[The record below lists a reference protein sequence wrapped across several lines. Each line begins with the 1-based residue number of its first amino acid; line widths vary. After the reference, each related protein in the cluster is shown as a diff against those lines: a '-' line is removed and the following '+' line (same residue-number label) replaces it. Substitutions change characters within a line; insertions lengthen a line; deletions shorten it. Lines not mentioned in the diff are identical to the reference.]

1 MSTTDSLAAG
11 RARLREGA
19 ATLFC
24 CLLASAAL
32 LLLCTQS
39 SLLYPTN
46 TWADANCLLTVGRVM
61 RAGGVLYRDIYEQKG
76 PTLYLLHALAACISD
91 TSFLGV
97 FILEVVSLT
106 AALTAACRL
115 LRRRLSL
122 PLSLAGGVLLGAA
135 MLVSSA
141 FAQGDS
147 AEEFCLPLLLG
158 ALLIAVCE
166 YEREAGPM
174 RPSLLFVC
182 GLLAGGVATIKYTML
197 GQFIG
202 LCAVEGVLAL
212 RRGGFTRALRS
223 AGVFLAGMAAPVVVW
238 AAYFAASGALDDA
251 FTAYIV
257 NNTMLYDG
265 GSSSMGW
272 ASLPGYL
279 LRNALWILPAALG
292 LLHTALRR
300 DMSPAARAAVLAMAG
315 GQLVAVCFLGRVW
328 PYCPLALSVFSTLGF
343 GILLA
348 WGARY
353 GRWFSRAALPLSAA
367 AALALAFFA
376 SPNAPVRG
384 VPYEE
389 TAQARLARYIE
400 PGATLLQYSHLDDGL
415 YLASGTLPQEKYFVR
430 LNVNLPEMQEALDR
444 YVEQSLPDYVLISW
458 RPLPERFDRYQ
469 LIATDAGYDDA
480 SRINKMLYLYRRKS
494 P

>member
-1 MSTTDSLAAG
+1 MQ
-11 RARLREGA
+11 RRE
-19 ATLFC
+19 
-24 CLLASAAL
+24 SAAWLAPACLAIAGML
-32 LLLCTQS
+32 LLLCSQCS
-39 SLLYPTN
+39 PLYPTN
-46 TWADANCLLTVGRVM
+46 IWGDANCLLTVGRVM

-76 PTLYLLHALAACISD
+76 PTLYLLHAIAACISD

-97 FILEVVSLT
+97 FVLEVLSLA
-106 AALTAACRL
+106 AALYAACRML
-115 LRRRLSL
+115 MLRVRAALALPASSL
-122 PLSLAGGVLLGAA
+122 MMALVLAG
-135 MLVSSA
+135 SA
-141 FAQGDS
+141 FSRGDS

-158 ALLIAVCE
+158 ALLIAICE

-182 GLLAGGVATIKYTML
+182 GLLAGGVATIKYTLL
-197 GQFIG
+197 GQLIG
-202 LCAVEGVLAL
+202 LCSVEGVLAL

-223 AGVFLAGMAAPVVVW
+223 AGVFLAGMAAPVVLW
-238 AAYFAASGALDDA
+238 AAYFAANGALDDA

-257 NNTMLYDG
+257 NNTTLYDG

-328 PYCPLALSVFSTLGF
+328 PYCPLALSVFSILGF

-348 WGARY
+348 WGARH

-367 AALALAFFA
+367 IALALAFFA
-376 SPNAPVRG
+376 SPNAPVRS

-389 TAQARLARYIE
+389 TAQARLARYLE

-444 YVEQSLPDYVLISW
+444 YVEQALPDYVLISW